1 MSSTAKLRVA
11 VIGTGILGSRHA
23 RVFAEQS
30 DCELVAVADLNPD
43 RAEQVAQSH
52 GARAFSDYAAMLKTV
67 DVEAIAVA
75 TPDHLHCAPVVAA
88 LQAGKHVFMEK
99 PLATTAQDARDIAA
113 AATAATSAANTITMV
128 NYSQRYVTDNVW
140 IKQAIA
146 SGELGKPSFILS
158 VKFDTRSVPTG
169 MIASW
174 AAQTSPIYFMSS
186 HDLDLVHWFLG
197 ADPVEVFAHEVRGTL
212 DAHGQPVHDG
222 LNALIRFEDG
232 VSANFHSSWIHPN
245 TYPRIADGTL
255 QIIGSEGALTYNAR
269 TRTAELFNA
278 RGGQEVKFS
287 GPHTADI
294 VDGKITGAFTA
305 SLRHFV
311 ECCRAGS
318 EPTTSPRRVLATA
331 EAQAAAMQA
340 LSSGQP
346 VRLK

>member
-11 VIGTGILGSRHA
+11 VIGAGILGSRHA

-30 DCELVAVADLNPD
+30 DCELVAVADLNPA
-43 RAEQVAQSH
+43 RAEQVAQSL
-52 GARAFSDYAAMLKTV
+52 GARAFTDYETLLRTV
-67 DVEAIAVA
+67 DVAAVAVA
-75 TPDHLHCAPVVAA
+75 TPDHLHNAPVVAA
-88 LQAGKHVFMEK
+88 LRAGKHVFMEK
-99 PLATTAQDARDIAA
+99 PLATTAQDAREIAA
-113 AATAATSAANTITMV
+113 AAAAAANTITMV

-140 IKQAIA
+140 IKRVIE

-158 VKFDTRSVPTG
+158 VKFDTLSVPTN
-169 MIASW
+169 MIAGW

-197 ADPVEVFAHEVRGTL
+197 VDPVEVFAQEVRGTL
-212 DAHGQPVHDG
+212 DARGLPVHDG

-232 VSANFHSSWIHPN
+232 VSASFHSSWIHPN
-245 TYPRIADGTL
+245 TYPRVADGTL

-269 TRTAELFNA
+269 TRTAELFNT

-294 VDGKITGAFTA
+294 VDGQITGAFTA

-311 ECCRAGS
+311 ECCREGR
-318 EPTTSPRRVLATA
+318 EPATSPRRVLPIA
-331 EAQAAAMQA
+331 EAQAAAMQS
-340 LSSGQP
+340 LGSHQP